1 MLNKEVLINIFKKL
15 LEEAK
20 NSCDDFN
27 SADGKIGDG
36 DLGVT
41 ILHGLEEINNTINK
55 FSDDIGANFML
66 CSQAFVKKSGSS
78 FGTLIA
84 FSFMNISKN
93 LKGKTECNHDDII
106 SIFETALKTILERG
120 KTNLGDKTIADTLDL
135 IIKNLKVNQN
145 YSDVFKSST
154 KQALEDFKGKKIRIG
169 RARMFE
175 DKTKDLDDPG
185 MFALNRLTSVF
196 QLMETLILL
205 ALVIVVGWVLFRP
218 FSKRELDKYNDRDNW
233 PNMDL

>member
-1 MLNKEVLINIFKKL
+1 MLNKQVLINIFKKL

-20 NSCDDFN
+20 NSYDEFN

-41 ILHGLEEINNTINK
+41 ILHGLEEVNNNINK
-55 FSDDIGANFML
+55 FSNDLGANFML

-93 LKGKTECNHDDII
+93 LKGKTECNHNDII
-106 SIFETALKTILERG
+106 FIFETALKTILERG
-120 KTNLGDKTIADTLDL
+120 KTNLGDKTIADSLDL
-135 IIKNLKVNQN
+135 IVKELKSNQD
-145 YSDVFKSST
+145 YSNVFKSAT
-154 KQALEDFKGKKIRIG
+154 KQALDDFKGRKIKIG

-175 DKTKDLDDPG
+175 DKTRDLDDPG
-185 MFALNRLTSVF
+185 MFALSRLTKAF
-196 QLMETLILL
+196 
-205 ALVIVVGWVLFRP
+205 
-218 FSKRELDKYNDRDNW
+218 
-233 PNMDL
+233 

>member
-1 MLNKEVLINIFKKL
+1 MLNKKVLINIFKKL

-20 NSCDDFN
+20 NSYDDFN
-27 SADGKIGDG
+27 AADGKIGDG

-41 ILHGLEEINNTINK
+41 ILHGLEEINNSISE
-55 FSDDIGANFML
+55 FSDDMGINFML
-66 CSQAFVKKSGSS
+66 CSRAFVKKSGSS

-93 LKGKTECNHDDII
+93 LKGKNQCNHDDII
-106 SIFETALKTILERG
+106 AIFDTALKTILERG

-135 IIKNLKVNQN
+135 IIKNLKDNQN

-154 KQALEDFKGKKIRIG
+154 KQALEDFKGKKIKIG

-175 DKTKDLDDPG
+175 DKTMDLDDPG
-185 MFALNRLTSVF
+185 MFALNRLTSIF
-196 QLMETLILL
+196 
-205 ALVIVVGWVLFRP
+205 
-218 FSKRELDKYNDRDNW
+218 
-233 PNMDL
+233 

>member
-1 MLNKEVLINIFKKL
+1 MLNKNILINIFKKL

-20 NSCDDFN
+20 NSYEDFN
-27 SADGKIGDG
+27 AADGKIGDG

-41 ILHGLEEINNTINK
+41 ILHGLEEVNNNIGK
-55 FSDDIGANFML
+55 FTDDMGSNFMI

-93 LKGKTECNHDDII
+93 LKGKTDCNHDDVLN
-106 SIFETALKTILERG
+106 IFETALKTILERG
-120 KTNLGDKTIADTLDL
+120 KSNLGDKTIADSLDL
-135 IIKNLKVNQN
+135 IIKKLKNNQN
-145 YSDVFKSST
+145 YSEIFKSAT
-154 KQALEDFKGKKIRIG
+154 KQALDDFKGKKIKIG

-185 MFALNRLTSVF
+185 MFALNKLSQIF
-196 QLMETLILL
+196 
-205 ALVIVVGWVLFRP
+205 
-218 FSKRELDKYNDRDNW
+218 
-233 PNMDL
+233 

>member
-1 MLNKEVLINIFKKL
+1 MLNKKVLINIFKKL

-20 NSCDDFN
+20 NSYDEFN

-41 ILHGLEEINNTINK
+41 ILHGLEEVNNNIDK
-55 FSDDIGANFML
+55 FNEDLGSNFMI

-84 FSFMNISKN
+84 FSFINISKN

-106 SIFETALKTILERG
+106 FIFETSLKTILDRG
-120 KTNLGDKTIADTLDL
+120 KTNLGDKTIADSLDL
-135 IIKNLKVNQN
+135 IVKELKSNQD
-145 YSDVFKSST
+145 YSNVFKSAT
-154 KQALEDFKGKKIRIG
+154 KQALEDFKGKKIKIG

-185 MFALNRLTSVF
+185 MYALSKLTEIF
-196 QLMETLILL
+196 
-205 ALVIVVGWVLFRP
+205 
-218 FSKRELDKYNDRDNW
+218 
-233 PNMDL
+233 

>member
-1 MLNKEVLINIFKKL
+1 MLNKEVLTNIFKKL

-20 NSCDDFN
+20 NSYDDFN

-41 ILHGLEEINNTINK
+41 ILHGLEEVNNNISK
-55 FSDDIGANFML
+55 FTDDMGSNFML

-93 LKGKTECNHDDII
+93 LKGKIECNHDDII
-106 SIFETALKTILERG
+106 TIFETALKTILERG
-120 KTNLGDKTIADTLDL
+120 KTNLGDKTIADSLDL
-135 IIKNLKVNQN
+135 IIKNLKDNQN
-145 YSDVFKSST
+145 YSEVFKSST
-154 KQALEDFKGKKIRIG
+154 KQALEDFKGKKIMIG

-175 DKTKDLDDPG
+175 DKTMDLDDPG
-185 MFALNRLTSVF
+185 MFALNRLANIF
-196 QLMETLILL
+196 
-205 ALVIVVGWVLFRP
+205 
-218 FSKRELDKYNDRDNW
+218 
-233 PNMDL
+233 